1 MKKKVLIS
9 GGGTGGHV
17 FPAIAIANA
26 VKAIRP
32 DTEFLFVGAHGKIE
46 MTKVPEAGYPIKGL
60 WISGFAR
67 KLTLKNLLFPFKL
80 LHSLIKAFFI
90 VRKFKPDVAVGV
102 GGYASGPTLQ
112 VANWLAVPSLIQE
125 ANSYPGITNK
135 LLGSK
140 ADVICVAYDKMD
152 RFFDAE
158 KIHIT
163 GNPIRKSILEINVS
177 RDEAAAYFGL
187 NPDKPI
193 IFITGGSGGARA
205 INDGIKTGLDKIKE
219 SDVQLIWQTG
229 RVYLEEYKKY
239 ESNEIK
245 VLDFI
250 KRMDCA
256 YSAADIIISRAG
268 GTIAELCIIGKPAI
282 LLPSANVTEDHQTK
296 NVLALSDKDA
306 AILVKDTDAN
316 ESLVNV
322 ALELLKDDT
331 KKQSLSKNIK
341 ALAKPESAENIAI
354 EVLKLAGHPIE
365 A

>member
-1 MKKKVLIS
+1 MKKILVS

-26 VKAIRP
+26 IAVLDP
-32 DTEFLFVGAHGKIE
+32 QVEFLFVGANGKIE

-67 KLTLKNLLFPFKL
+67 KLTLRNLLFPFKL
-80 LHSLIKAFFI
+80 IHSLVKAFFI
-90 VRKFKPDVAVGV
+90 VRKFKPDVAIGV

-112 VANWLAVPSLIQE
+112 VANWLGVPSLLQE

-135 LLGSK
+135 LLGAK
-140 ADVICVAYDKMD
+140 ANTICVAYDKMD
-152 RFFDAE
+152 RFFDSD
-158 KIHIT
+158 KLRIT

-177 RDEAAAYFGL
+177 RAEAAKHFDL
-187 NPDKPI
+187 DPEKPI

-205 INDGIKTGLDKIKE
+205 INEGIEEGLDKIKKT
-219 SDVQLIWQTG
+219 DVQLIWQTG
-229 RVYLEEYKKY
+229 KVYLEEFKKY
-239 ESNEIK
+239 ESKSIK

-268 GTIAELCIIGKPAI
+268 GTIAELCIVGKPAI

-296 NVLALSDKDA
+296 NVLALSEKDA
-306 AILVKDTDAN
+306 AILIKDS
-316 ESLVNV
+316 ESKEKLVDT
-322 ALELLKDDT
+322 ALNLIMDT
-331 KKQSLSKNIK
+331 SARESLSKNI
-341 ALAKPESAENIAI
+341 ALLAKPEAAETIAS
-354 EVLKLAGHPIE
+354 EVLKLINPE
-365 A
+365 KS

>member
-1 MKKKVLIS
+1 MKKILIS

-26 VKAIRP
+26 IRMLVP
-32 DTEFLFVGAHGKIE
+32 QSDILFVGANGKIE

-90 VRKFKPDVAVGV
+90 VKKFNPDVAVGV

-112 VANWLAVPSLIQE
+112 ICNWLGVPTLLQE

-135 LLGSK
+135 LLG
-140 ADVICVAYDKMD
+140 ARANTICVAYDKMD
-152 RFFDAE
+152 KFFDAE
-158 KIHIT
+158 KIKIT

-177 RDEAAAYFGL
+177 RAEAAKHFDL
-187 NPDKPI
+187 DPDKPI

-205 INDGIKTGLDKIKE
+205 INDGIAAGLDNINKAGI
-219 SDVQLIWQTG
+219 QLIWQTG
-229 RVYLEEYKKY
+229 KVYLEEYKKY
-239 ESNEIK
+239 ASDRIK

-256 YSAADIIISRAG
+256 YSSADIIVSRAG
-268 GTIAELCIIGKPAI
+268 GTIAELCIVGKPVI

-296 NVLALSDKDA
+296 NVLALSEKNA
-306 AILVKDTDAN
+306 AILVKDSDSI
-316 ESLVNV
+316 ESLVPT
-322 ALELLKDDT
+322 ALELIENKDKRT
-331 KKQSLSKNIK
+331 SLSQNI
-341 ALAKPESAENIAI
+341 AQLAKPEAAETIAK
-354 EVLKLAGHPIE
+354 EVLKLVKKE
-365 A
+365 RN